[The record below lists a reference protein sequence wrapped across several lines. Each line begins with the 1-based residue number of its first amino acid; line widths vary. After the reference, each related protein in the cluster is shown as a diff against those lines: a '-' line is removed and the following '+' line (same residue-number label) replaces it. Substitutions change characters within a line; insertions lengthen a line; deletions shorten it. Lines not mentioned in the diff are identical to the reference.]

1 MYECSFMN
9 QICGNIMIVSE
20 PKPQEKKLPESIR
33 KVKGGKK

>member
-1 MYECSFMN
+1 MN

-20 PKPQEKKLPESIR
+20 LKPPEQLPESIM

>member
-9 QICGNIMIVSE
+9 QICRNIMIVSE
-20 PKPQEKKLPESIR
+20 LKPQGGKTARSVS